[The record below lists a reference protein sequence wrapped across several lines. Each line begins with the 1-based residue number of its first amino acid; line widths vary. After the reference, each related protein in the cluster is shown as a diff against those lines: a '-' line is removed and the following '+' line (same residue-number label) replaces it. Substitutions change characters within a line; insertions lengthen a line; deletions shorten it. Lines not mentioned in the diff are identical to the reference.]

1 MVKETL
7 LIVEDN
13 LALREGLSDILAYE
27 GYEVLAA
34 ENGLEALDQMQ
45 SAVPDLILSD
55 IAMPGMDGIA
65 FFNQVR
71 TNPAWIS
78 IPFIFL
84 TARGEKEDI
93 MNSRNLGAEDYLVK
107 PLSRDELLTTVR
119 ARLVRSRQLRVAQL
133 QKAYEASLTALANSI
148 ERRSH
153 YTHGHVDRVTA
164 YAIALATRIDWQD
177 RTLEQLRLG
186 AILHDIGKIQ
196 IRESVLFKKSPLTD
210 SEWREIRRHPI
221 NGADMIKRIPF
232 LVQAIP
238 VVRHHHE
245 RWDGQGY
252 PDRLAG
258 GAIPLGARIVAIADS
273 FDVMTS
279 EQPYR
284 AAIDLPTAYAEVVAE
299 SGKQFDPKLVAAFQ
313 ACWEAGEIQG
323 IHEDWRTKTRA

>member
-13 LALREGLSDILAYE
+13 LALREGLCDILSYE
-27 GYEVLAA
+27 GYEVLSA
-34 ENGLEALDQMQ
+34 ENGLEALEQLQ
-45 SAVPDLILSD
+45 TTLPDLILSD

-71 TNPAWIS
+71 SHPAWIS

-84 TARGEKEDI
+84 TARGEKDDI
-93 MNSRNLGAEDYLVK
+93 MNGRNLGAEDYLIK

-148 ERRSH
+148 ERRNH
-153 YTHGHVDRVTA
+153 YTQGHVDRVTA
-164 YAIALATRIDWQD
+164 YAIAMANRIEWRD
-177 RTLEQLRLG
+177 RSLEQLRLG

-196 IRESVLFKKSPLTD
+196 IRESILFKTSPLTGE
-210 SEWREIRRHPI
+210 EWEEIRRHPTS
-221 NGADMIKRIPF
+221 GADMIKHIPF

-245 RWDGQGY
+245 RWDGKGY
-252 PDRLAG
+252 PDKLAG

-273 FDVMTS
+273 FDAMTS
-279 EQPYR
+279 QQPYR
-284 AAIDLPTAYAEVVAE
+284 SAISLQTAYDEVVEE
-299 SGKQFDPKLVAAFQ
+299 SGKQFDPELVAAFQ
-313 ACWEAGEIQG
+313 LCWQAGEIQG
-323 IHEDWRTKTRA
+323 IMENWRTRKR

>member
-13 LALREGLSDILAYE
+13 LALREGLSDILVYE

-45 SAVPDLILSD
+45 SAIPDLILSD
-55 IAMPGMDGIA
+55 IAMPGMDGIS

-93 MNSRNLGAEDYLVK
+93 MNGRNLGAEDYLVK

-164 YAIALATRIDWQD
+164 YAIALATRIEWQD

-196 IRESVLFKKSPLTD
+196 IRESVLFKTTPLTED
-210 SEWREIRRHPI
+210 EWNEIKRHPTS
-221 NGADMIKRIPF
+221 GADMIKHIPF

-245 RWDGQGY
+245 RWDGKGY

-273 FDVMTS
+273 FDAMTTQ
-279 EQPYR
+279 QPYR
-284 AAIDLPTAYAEVVAE
+284 AAIDLQTAYAGIIEE
-299 SGKQFDPKLVAAFQ
+299 TGKQFDPKLVTAFQ
-313 ACWEAGEIQG
+313 ACWAAGEIQG
-323 IHEDWRTKTRA
+323 ILEAWRTKKRG